1 MNIRNYTYLFFTTLF
16 IGAVTAIL
24 TQLVLQPTLDIK
36 VISLYLLIG
45 LMFSV
50 LSQMGF
56 FAYMMLNY
64 IAKGMISKRGMWEI
78 IQWILIVV
86 TFLDV
91 IILRYIF
98 FEENNA
104 GILAYS
110 ILPIL
115 MLIAALFIAWLKSK
129 ATNFHAFTPTVFFI
143 FVVTLIEA
151 VPSLRENNE
160 YSTIVMVVPLLC
172 CNIWQIMKLHKL
184 VGKKQNNTQQ

>member
-1 MNIRNYTYLFFTTLF
+1 MNLKNYTYLFFTTLLV
-16 IGAVTAIL
+16 GAVSALL
-24 TQLVLQPTLDIK
+24 TGLVLDPTLDIK
-36 VISLYLLIG
+36 VISLIFLSG

-64 IAKGMISKRGMWEI
+64 IAKGMITKKGMWEI
-78 IQWILIVV
+78 IQWILIVI

-91 IILRYIF
+91 IILRYSF

-110 ILPIL
+110 ILPVL
-115 MLIAALFIAWLKSK
+115 LLIASLFIAWVKSK

-143 FVVTLIEA
+143 FVVTMIEA
-151 VPSLRENNE
+151 VPSLRDNNE

>member
-1 MNIRNYTYLFFTTLF
+1 MNLKKYTYLFFTTLF
-16 IGAVTAIL
+16 IGAVTSLLTGLIL
-24 TQLVLQPTLDIK
+24 DPTLDIK
-36 VISLYLLIG
+36 VIFLIFLSG

-64 IAKGMISKRGMWEI
+64 IAKGMITKKGMWEI
-78 IQWILIVV
+78 IQWILIVI

-91 IILRYIF
+91 IILRYSF

-104 GILAYS
+104 GILGYS
-110 ILPIL
+110 ILPVL
-115 MLIAALFIAWLKSK
+115 MLVAALFIAWLKSK

-143 FVVTLIEA
+143 FVVTIIEA
-151 VPSLRENNE
+151 VPSLRENNVH
-160 YSTIVMVVPLLC
+160 STFIMVVPLLC

-184 VGKKQNNTQQ
+184 VGKKQNNIQN